1 MRCAGEAETVPVSG
15 LDSEE
20 FGLRGEEG
28 VDRIIKQG
36 ARLRC
41 DVHRAFEMFTVD
53 ELVQSWLAPLAEIEP
68 HQGGKYEL
76 FWDLENRGHDGTI
89 GCKVT
94 AIEQDR
100 FLSFEWKGPRQFRHF
115 MNDADPLTHVVVFLV
130 PCPDTAEPCTEV
142 HLVHSGWRGSAEWE
156 EARQWFDRAW
166 RVALEQLEHLVNA
179 GSP

>member
-1 MRCAGEAETVPVSG
+1 M
-15 LDSEE
+15 
-20 FGLRGEEG
+20 
-28 VDRIIKQG
+28 DRIIKQG

-68 HQGGKYEL
+68 RQGGKYEL
-76 FWDLENRGHDGTI
+76 FWDLENRGHDSTI

-100 FLSFEWKGPRQFRHF
+100 FLCFEWKGPRQYRHF
-115 MNDADPLTHVVVFLV
+115 MNDADPLTHVVVFFV
-130 PCPDTAEPCTEV
+130 PSTEASEAVTEV
-142 HLVHSGWRGSAEWE
+142 FVIHSGWRSSGEWE

-166 RVALEQLEHLVNA
+166 RVVLEQLEHRVHT